1 MKDSKNRLFEMMNKV
16 SGMPLNENT
25 FDITNKQSEES
36 FNNTD
41 NINDDDLD
49 WKNRLIKDLKNNG
62 IKLESFFNY
71 DYFIKCKNN
80 SDFYVH
86 FYRDGVKIE
95 EYNGETKESKEN
107 VFKEYDDVLNYI
119 LSKKEQFTN
128 IESQEDDNLMK

>member
-25 FDITNKQSEES
+25 LDITNKQSEES
-36 FNNTD
+36 VNNTD
-41 NINDDDLD
+41 NINDEDLD

-71 DYFIKCKNN
+71 DYFIKSKNN
-80 SDFYVH
+80 SYFYVH

-95 EYNGETKESKEN
+95 EYDGETKESKEN